1 MRIDTRKRVR
11 HVAGENIVMMQGD
24 GAADMTKVVGL
35 NESSMLLHERLLG
48 REFTVEDVAAVLTDE
63 YEVDA
68 ATALKD
74 AGEWVKSMK
83 KEGLILD

>member
-35 NESSMLLHERLLG
+35 NES
-48 REFTVEDVAAVLTDE
+48 VAAVLTDE

>member
-35 NESSMLLHERLLG
+35 NESSG

>member
-1 MRIDTRKRVR
+1 
-11 HVAGENIVMMQGD
+11 
-24 GAADMTKVVGL
+24 
-35 NESSMLLHERLLG
+35 
-48 REFTVEDVAAVLTDE
+48 VAAVLTDE

>member
-24 GAADMTKVVGL
+24 GAADMTKVV
-35 NESSMLLHERLLG
+35 G